1 MKYLFIDASENLTH
15 VQTGTERDF
24 NAKTIDT
31 NRDFAAKITEI
42 CDNMLKEAGWQ
53 KEDLTHL
60 VVCTGPGSLTGL
72 RVADGFLRTL
82 AMLLN
87 IPLIGIDLF
96 KWSVK
101 TLSDKGFEGE
111 ARLVMPTL
119 IDKAFEVKCN
129 ISNNTSLRAEGV
141 AIQNELEVRDKS
153 QEARDMFCDN
163 DSSCQNRHCEP
174 KAWQSSKI
182 GLISKPVLIE
192 KKDISS
198 SIKTFGIRWSHESAE
213 RLDPTPE
220 ALHKLI
226 VEEAPTSKAGI
237 DEILKVLPLYIIPSQ
252 AERNFK
258 GGDK

>member
-1 MKYLFIDASENLTH
+1 MKYLFIDASENITH
-15 VQTGTERDF
+15 VQTGTEKEF
-24 NAKTIDT
+24 SAKNIDT

-42 CDNMLKEAGWQ
+42 CDNMLKEAGWG
-53 KEDLTHL
+53 KTDLTHL

-82 AMLLN
+82 SMVLN

-96 KWSVK
+96 KWSMQ
-101 TLSDKGFEGE
+101 TLADKGYNGE
-111 ARLVMPTL
+111 ARFVMPTL

-129 ISNNTSLRAEGV
+129 LSSNTSLRAEGV
-141 AIQNELEVRDKS
+141 AIQKS
-153 QEARDMFCDN
+153 F
-163 DSSCQNRHCEP
+163 
-174 KAWQSSKI
+174 
-182 GLISKPVLIE
+182 ISDPILIE
-192 KKDISS
+192 KKAIPSDT
-198 SIKTFGIRWSHESAE
+198 KTFGIRWSHESAE

-226 VEEAPTSKAGI
+226 LEEAKTAKSGI

>member
-1 MKYLFIDASENLTH
+1 MKYLFIDASENITH
-15 VQTGTERDF
+15 VQTGTENEF
-24 NAKTIDT
+24 SAKNIDT

-42 CDNMLKEAGWQ
+42 CDNMLKEAGWE
-53 KEDLTHL
+53 KIDLTHL

-82 AMLLN
+82 SMVLN

-96 KWSVK
+96 KWSVQ
-101 TLSDKGFEGE
+101 TLADKGYNGE
-111 ARLVMPTL
+111 ARFVMPTL
-119 IDKAFEVKCN
+119 IDKAFEVKC
-129 ISNNTSLRAEGV
+129 SLSTNTSLRAEGV
-141 AIQNELEVRDKS
+141 AIQKN
-153 QEARDMFCDN
+153 F
-163 DSSCQNRHCEP
+163 
-174 KAWQSSKI
+174 
-182 GLISKPVLIE
+182 ISDPILIE
-192 KKDISS
+192 KKAIPSDT
-198 SIKTFGIRWSHESAE
+198 KTFGIRWSNDAAE

-226 VEEAPTSKAGI
+226 LEEAKTAKSGI

>member
-1 MKYLFIDASENLTH
+1 MKYLFIDASENITH
-15 VQTGTERDF
+15 VQTGTEKELS
-24 NAKTIDT
+24 AKNIDT

-42 CDNMLKEAGWQ
+42 CDNMLKEAGWE
-53 KEDLTHL
+53 KTNLTHL

-82 AMLLN
+82 SMVLN

-96 KWSVK
+96 KWSMQ
-101 TLSDKGFEGE
+101 TLADKGYNGE
-111 ARLVMPTL
+111 ARFVMPTL

-129 ISNNTSLRAEGV
+129 LSSNTSLRAEGV
-141 AIQNELEVRDKS
+141 AIQKN
-153 QEARDMFCDN
+153 F
-163 DSSCQNRHCEP
+163 
-174 KAWQSSKI
+174 
-182 GLISKPVLIE
+182 ISDPILIE
-192 KKDISS
+192 KKAIPSDT
-198 SIKTFGIRWSHESAE
+198 KTFGIRWSNDAAE

-226 VEEAPTSKAGI
+226 LDEAKTAKSGI

>member
-15 VQTGTERDF
+15 IQTGTENGF
-24 NAKTIDT
+24 NAETIDT

-42 CDNMLKEAGWQ
+42 CDNMLKNAGWEQ
-53 KEDLTHL
+53 KDLTHL

-82 AMLLN
+82 AMLLD

-96 KWSVK
+96 KWSIQ
-101 TLSDKGFEGE
+101 TLSDRNFEGE
-111 ARLVMPTL
+111 VRLVMPTL
-119 IDKAFEVKCN
+119 IDKAFEVKCQ
-129 ISNNTSLRAEGV
+129 LPQKQ
-141 AIQNELEVRDKS
+141 QN
-153 QEARDMFCDN
+153 Q
-163 DSSCQNRHCEP
+163 P
-174 KAWQSSKI
+174 T
-182 GLISKPVLIE
+182 LIE
-192 KKDISS
+192 KKAIPSDT
-198 SIKTFGIRWSHESAE
+198 KTFGVRWSNEAAE

-220 ALHKLI
+220 ALHKIIL
-226 VEEAPTSKAGI
+226 ENAKSAKSGI

>member
-15 VQTGTERDF
+15 VQTGTEKDF
-24 NAKTIDT
+24 SAKTIDT

-42 CDNMLKEAGWQ
+42 CDNMLKEAGWE
-53 KEDLTHL
+53 KEELTHL

-72 RVADGFLRTL
+72 RVADGFLRAL

-96 KWSVK
+96 KWSMQ
-101 TLSDKGFEGE
+101 TLSDSGFESE

-119 IDKAFEVKCN
+119 IDKAFEVKCS
-129 ISNNTSLRAEGV
+129 IKTMLPHERRGSCHVVTEGADCKAAEGM
-141 AIQNELEVRDKS
+141 AIQKRFVSD
-153 QEARDMFCDN
+153 
-163 DSSCQNRHCEP
+163 P
-174 KAWQSSKI
+174 I
-182 GLISKPVLIE
+182 LIE
-192 KKDISS
+192 KKAIPSDT
-198 SIKTFGIRWSHESAE
+198 KTFGIRWNNESAE

-220 ALHKLI
+220 ALHELI
-226 VEEAPTSKAGI
+226 LEEAKNAKSGI

>member
-15 VQTGTERDF
+15 IQTGTENGF
-24 NAKTIDT
+24 NSESIDT

-42 CDNMLKEAGWQ
+42 CDNMLSKAGWEQ
-53 KEDLTHL
+53 KDLTHL

-72 RVADGFLRTL
+72 RVADGFLRAL

-96 KWSVK
+96 KWSSQ
-101 TLSDKGFEGE
+101 TLSQIGFKGE

-119 IDKAFEVKCN
+119 IDKAFEVKCQ
-129 ISNNTSLRAEGV
+129 LP
-141 AIQNELEVRDKS
+141 QKQQS
-153 QEARDMFCDN
+153 Q
-163 DSSCQNRHCEP
+163 P
-174 KAWQSSKI
+174 T
-182 GLISKPVLIE
+182 LIE
-192 KKDISS
+192 KKAIPSDT
-198 SIKTFGIRWSHESAE
+198 KTFGIRWSNEAAE

-220 ALHKLI
+220 ALHQLI
-226 VEEAPTSKAGI
+226 IESSKEANTGI

>member
-15 VQTGTERDF
+15 IQTGTENDF
-24 NAKTIDT
+24 KAKTIDT

-42 CDNMLKEAGWQ
+42 CDLVLAEEGWKQ
-53 KEDLTHL
+53 SDLTHL

-72 RVADGFLRTL
+72 RVADGFLRTM

-96 KWSVK
+96 AWSRQTVAD
-101 TLSDKGFEGE
+101 LGVLGE
-111 ARLVMPTL
+111 VRFVMPTL
-119 IDKAFEVKCN
+119 IDKAFEVKAN
-129 ISNNTSLRAEGV
+129 IS
-141 AIQNELEVRDKS
+141 QNKAS
-153 QEARDMFCDN
+153 
-163 DSSCQNRHCEP
+163 EP
-174 KAWQSSKI
+174 I
-182 GLISKPVLIE
+182 LIE
-192 KKDISS
+192 KTEIPSE
-198 SIKTFGIRWSHESAE
+198 IKTFGIRYGKSESAE
-213 RLDPTPE
+213 ELQPTPE

-226 VEEAPTSKAGI
+226 LAAAPNAKSGL

>member
-15 VQTGTERDF
+15 VQTGTEKDF

-42 CDNMLKEAGWQ
+42 CDNMLKEAGWE

-82 AMLLN
+82 AMVLN

-96 KWSVK
+96 KWSVQ

-111 ARLVMPTL
+111 SRLVMPTL
-119 IDKAFEVKCN
+119 IDKAFEVKC
-129 ISNNTSLRAEGV
+129 SN
-141 AIQNELEVRDKS
+141 
-153 QEARDMFCDN
+153 
-163 DSSCQNRHCEP
+163 SSM
-174 KAWQSSKI
+174 ST
-182 GLISKPVLIE
+182 PVLIE
-192 KKDISS
+192 KKAIPSN
-198 SIKTFGIRWSHESAE
+198 IKTFGIRYNHEAAE
-213 RLDPTPE
+213 RIDPTPE

-226 VEEAPTSKAGI
+226 LEEANTSKAGI

-258 GGDK
+258 GGNK

>member
-1 MKYLFIDASENLTH
+1 MKYLFLDASENLTH
-15 VQTGTERDF
+15 IQTGTENGF
-24 NAKTIDT
+24 NAETIDT

-42 CDNMLKEAGWQ
+42 CDNMLKNAGWKQ
-53 KEDLTHL
+53 KDLTHL

-72 RVADGFLRTL
+72 RVADGFLRAL

-96 KWSVK
+96 KWSSQ
-101 TLSDKGFEGE
+101 TLFDKSFRGE

-119 IDKAFEVKCN
+119 IDKAFEVKCHL
-129 ISNNTSLRAEGV
+129 SSEDAPTQSGGTVTKVAEEADCK
-141 AIQNELEVRDKS
+141 AIG
-153 QEARDMFCDN
+153 
-163 DSSCQNRHCEP
+163 EP
-174 KAWQSSKI
+174 I
-182 GLISKPVLIE
+182 LIE
-192 KKDISS
+192 KKDITSNV
-198 SIKTFGIRWSHESAE
+198 KTFGIRWSNESIE

-220 ALHKLI
+220 ALHKIIL
-226 VEEAPTSKAGI
+226 EKSESAKSGI

>member
-15 VQTGTERDF
+15 VQTGTEKDF

-42 CDNMLKEAGWQ
+42 CDNMLKEAGWE

-82 AMLLN
+82 AMILN

-96 KWSVK
+96 KWSAQ
-101 TLSDKGFEGE
+101 TLSDNNYEGE

-119 IDKAFEVKCN
+119 IDKAFEVKCHL
-129 ISNNTSLRAEGV
+129 SHEDCLELEPSLRASERCV
-141 AIQNELEVRDKS
+141 AIQNDLEVRDKR
-153 QEARDMFCDN
+153 QEARDLFCN
-163 DSSCQNRHCEP
+163 NSSCQY
-174 KAWQSSKI
+174 SKI
-182 GLISKPVLIE
+182 RLISNPNLIE
-192 KKDISS
+192 KKAIPSD
-198 SIKTFGIRWSHESAE
+198 IKTFGIRYNHESAE

-226 VEEAPTSKAGI
+226 IEEAKISKAGI

>member
-1 MKYLFIDASENLTH
+1 MKYLFIDASENITH
-15 VQTGTERDF
+15 VQTGTEKEF
-24 NAKTIDT
+24 SAKNIDT

-42 CDNMLKEAGWQ
+42 CDNMLKEAGWE
-53 KEDLTHL
+53 KTDLTHL

-82 AMLLN
+82 SMVLN

-96 KWSVK
+96 KWSMQ
-101 TLSDKGFEGE
+101 TLADKGYNGE
-111 ARLVMPTL
+111 ARFVMPTL

-129 ISNNTSLRAEGV
+129 LSSNTSLRAEGV
-141 AIQNELEVRDKS
+141 AIQKN
-153 QEARDMFCDN
+153 F
-163 DSSCQNRHCEP
+163 
-174 KAWQSSKI
+174 
-182 GLISKPVLIE
+182 ISDPILIE
-192 KKDISS
+192 KKAIPSDT
-198 SIKTFGIRWSHESAE
+198 KTFGIRWSNDAAE

-226 VEEAPTSKAGI
+226 LEEAKTAKSGI

>member
-1 MKYLFIDASENLTH
+1 MKYLFIDASENITH
-15 VQTGTERDF
+15 VQTGTEKEF
-24 NAKTIDT
+24 SAKNIDT

-42 CDNMLKEAGWQ
+42 CDNMLKEAGWE
-53 KEDLTHL
+53 KTDLTHL

-82 AMLLN
+82 SMVLN

-96 KWSVK
+96 KWSMQ
-101 TLSDKGFEGE
+101 TLTDKGYNGE
-111 ARLVMPTL
+111 ARFVMPTL
-119 IDKAFEVKCN
+119 IDKAFEVKC
-129 ISNNTSLRAEGV
+129 SLSSNTSLRAEGV
-141 AIQNELEVRDKS
+141 AIQKN
-153 QEARDMFCDN
+153 F
-163 DSSCQNRHCEP
+163 
-174 KAWQSSKI
+174 
-182 GLISKPVLIE
+182 ISDPILIE
-192 KKDISS
+192 KKAIPSDT
-198 SIKTFGIRWSHESAE
+198 KTFGIRWSNDAAE

-226 VEEAPTSKAGI
+226 LEEAKTAKSGI

>member
-1 MKYLFIDASENLTH
+1 MKYLFIDASESITH
-15 VQTGTERDF
+15 IQTGTENNF
-24 NAKTIDT
+24 SAKDIDT

-42 CDNMLKEAGWQ
+42 CDNMLKEAGWEQ
-53 KEDLTHL
+53 KDLTHL

-82 AMLLN
+82 AMLLD

-96 KWSVK
+96 KWSTQ
-101 TLSDKGFEGE
+101 TLSDRNFEGE

-119 IDKAFEVKCN
+119 IDKAFEVKCH
-129 ISNNTSLRAEGV
+129 LPPK
-141 AIQNELEVRDKS
+141 QQS
-153 QEARDMFCDN
+153 Q
-163 DSSCQNRHCEP
+163 P
-174 KAWQSSKI
+174 T
-182 GLISKPVLIE
+182 LIE
-192 KKDISS
+192 KKAIPSDT
-198 SIKTFGIRWSHESAE
+198 KTFGIRYNHESVE
-213 RLDPTPE
+213 RLEPSPE

-226 VEEAPTSKAGI
+226 LEEAKVAKTGI

>member
-15 VQTGTERDF
+15 IQTGTENGF
-24 NAKTIDT
+24 NAETIDT

-42 CDNMLKEAGWQ
+42 CDNMLKNAGWEQ
-53 KEDLTHL
+53 KDLTHL

-82 AMLLN
+82 AMLLD

-96 KWSVK
+96 KWSIQ
-101 TLSDKGFEGE
+101 TLSDRNFEGE
-111 ARLVMPTL
+111 VRLVMPTL
-119 IDKAFEVKCN
+119 IDKAFEVKCQ
-129 ISNNTSLRAEGV
+129 LP
-141 AIQNELEVRDKS
+141 QKQQS
-153 QEARDMFCDN
+153 Q
-163 DSSCQNRHCEP
+163 P
-174 KAWQSSKI
+174 T
-182 GLISKPVLIE
+182 LIE
-192 KKDISS
+192 KKAIPSDT
-198 SIKTFGIRWSHESAE
+198 KTFGVRWSNEVAE

-220 ALHKLI
+220 ALHKIIL
-226 VEEAPTSKAGI
+226 ENAKSAKSGI

>member
-15 VQTGTERDF
+15 VQTGTEKDF

-42 CDNMLKEAGWQ
+42 CDNMLKEAGWE
-53 KEDLTHL
+53 KENLTHL

-82 AMLLN
+82 AMVLN

-96 KWSVK
+96 KWSVQ
-101 TLSDKGFEGE
+101 TLSDNNFEGE

-119 IDKAFEVKCN
+119 IDKAFEVKCQ
-129 ISNNTSLRAEGV
+129 LPK
-141 AIQNELEVRDKS
+141 KS
-153 QEARDMFCDN
+153 QT
-163 DSSCQNRHCEP
+163 Q
-174 KAWQSSKI
+174 
-182 GLISKPVLIE
+182 PVLIE
-192 KKDISS
+192 KKAIPSDT
-198 SIKTFGIRWSHESAE
+198 KTFGIRYNHESAE

-220 ALHKLI
+220 ALHKI
-226 VEEAPTSKAGI
+226 IIEEVKSSKAGI

>member
-1 MKYLFIDASENLTH
+1 MKYLFIDASENITH
-15 VQTGTERDF
+15 VQTGTENEF
-24 NAKTIDT
+24 SAKNIDT

-42 CDNMLKEAGWQ
+42 CDNMLKEAGWE
-53 KEDLTHL
+53 KTDLTHL

-82 AMLLN
+82 SMVLN

-96 KWSVK
+96 KWSMQ
-101 TLSDKGFEGE
+101 TLADKGYNGE
-111 ARLVMPTL
+111 ARFVMPTL

-129 ISNNTSLRAEGV
+129 LSSNTSLRAEGV
-141 AIQNELEVRDKS
+141 AIQKN
-153 QEARDMFCDN
+153 F
-163 DSSCQNRHCEP
+163 
-174 KAWQSSKI
+174 
-182 GLISKPVLIE
+182 ISDPILIE
-192 KKDISS
+192 KKAIPSDT
-198 SIKTFGIRWSHESAE
+198 KTFGIRWSNDAAE

-226 VEEAPTSKAGI
+226 LDEAKTAKSGI

>member
-15 VQTGTERDF
+15 VQTGSEKDF

-42 CDNMLKEAGWQ
+42 CDNMLKEAGWE

-96 KWSVK
+96 KWSAQ
-101 TLSDKGFEGE
+101 TLSDKAFEGE

-119 IDKAFEVKCN
+119 IDKAFEVKCQL
-129 ISNNTSLRAEGV
+129 SN
-141 AIQNELEVRDKS
+141 
-153 QEARDMFCDN
+153 
-163 DSSCQNRHCEP
+163 NRHCESL
-174 KAWQSSKI
+174 KEAWQSSKS
-182 GLISKPVLIE
+182 GLITEPILIE
-192 KKDISS
+192 KKAIPSE
-198 SIKTFGIRWSHESAE
+198 IKTFGIRYNHESAE

-226 VEEAPTSKAGI
+226 LEEAMTSKSGI

>member
-15 VQTGTERDF
+15 VQTGTEKDF
-24 NAKTIDT
+24 HAKTIDT

-42 CDNMLKEAGWQ
+42 CDNMLKEADWK

-82 AMLLN
+82 AMVLN

-96 KWSVK
+96 KWSVQ
-101 TLSDKGFEGE
+101 TLSDNNFEGE

-119 IDKAFEVKCN
+119 IDKAFEVKCQ
-129 ISNNTSLRAEGV
+129 LP
-141 AIQNELEVRDKS
+141 QKL
-153 QEARDMFCDN
+153 Q
-163 DSSCQNRHCEP
+163 
-174 KAWQSSKI
+174 
-182 GLISKPVLIE
+182 SKPTLIE
-192 KKDISS
+192 KKAIPSD
-198 SIKTFGIRWSHESAE
+198 IKTFGIRYNHEFAE

-220 ALHKLI
+220 ALHKI
-226 VEEAPTSKAGI
+226 IIEETKSSKAGI